1 MQSQGA
7 VSLQLAILQ
16 DVQDMARMSALQVEY
31 GLPPTWT
38 ARRIHAHVRHREC
51 TALVATVAG
60 TMVGFA
66 IMDFGSTTAHLNLLA
81 VKQQFQR
88 RGIGRQ
94 LIDWL
99 HTSAMTVGTFIINLE
114 LRAENIKALR
124 FYTAMGYSECGYV

>member
-7 VSLQLAILQ
+7 VSLQLATLR
-16 DVQDMARMSALQVEY
+16 DVQDMARMSALQVEE

-51 TALVATVAG
+51 TALVAKTRG
-60 TMVGFA
+60 TLVGFA

-81 VKQQFQR
+81 VNTRYQR

-94 LIDWL
+94 LLEWL
-99 HTSAMTVGTFIINLE
+99 HGSAMTVGTFTINLE

-124 FYTAMGYSECGYV
+124 FYSSM